1 MWLQVKESLGHQQ
14 LEAAGRVFL
23 EEVVFVFSR
32 LLRVVAP
39 QDWESINLG
48 LRCLAC
54 SSLLYTRTL
63 AHEAVSLSLH
73 KRFGCVSL
81 KRFRETGL

>member
-14 LEAAGRVFL
+14 LEATGRVFL

-63 AHEAVSLSLH
+63 S
-73 KRFGCVSL
+73 GP
-81 KRFRETGL
+81 